1 MAREG
6 DSVKITRQALV
17 VITVVV
23 TLAAYAAAS
32 AVAATGS
39 SRHHVAATTAN
50 WPAFLHGPQHS
61 SMNAVATAITP
72 VTAATLTKVWTWTP
86 PGATMPG
93 QPGNALFATPAV
105 VDGRVYEGANTG
117 VFYALSLKTGK
128 VLWQQFLGFVPRL
141 TCGARGITS
150 SATVAR
156 DPATGAETV
165 YVAGGDGY
173 MYALDAATGTVEW
186 KSVIAIP
193 STTKNNYYDWSSP
206 AVANGNVYIGV
217 SSECDIPLVKGGLK
231 EFNQET
237 GALENFY
244 RTNPGGKIQ
253 SSIWSSPAATPNG
266 QSVFVSTGN
275 GPAGDAV
282 SIVRLNA
289 STLAREDGWAVPK
302 SQQTHDS
309 DFGGSPTL
317 FNATISG
324 KSVPMVGACN
334 KNGIY
339 YALQQNDLSAGPVWG
354 TQVGSPP
361 QDSAQCDGAAVWDG
375 SHLFVPSNN
384 TTIDGTAYA
393 GSISMLDPATGAPI
407 WQLGLPGSVTGSPT
421 LDGGGVL
428 AVQTRSSSGTYL
440 VDAATGTILANIPTG
455 NEFGQP
461 VYASNMILF
470 PTQGFGLWAYH

>member
-1 MAREG
+1 
-6 DSVKITRQALV
+6 
-17 VITVVV
+17 
-23 TLAAYAAAS
+23 
-32 AVAATGS
+32 
-39 SRHHVAATTAN
+39 
-50 WPAFLHGPQHS
+50 
-61 SMNAVATAITP
+61 
-72 VTAATLTKVWTWTP
+72 
-86 PGATMPG
+86 MPG

-105 VDGRVYEGANTG
+105 VNGRVYEGVNTG
-117 VFYALSLKTGK
+117 VFYALSLKTGA

-141 TCGARGITS
+141 TCGERGITS

-173 MYALDAATGTVEW
+173 MYALDAATGAVEW

-193 STTKNNYYDWSSP
+193 STTTNNYYDWSSP
-206 AVANGNVYIGV
+206 AVAHGNVYIGV

-244 RTNPGGKIQ
+244 QTNPGGKIE
-253 SSIWSSPAATPNG
+253 SSIWSSPAAAPDG

-289 STLAREDGWAVPK
+289 STLAREDGWAIPK
-302 SQQTHDS
+302 SEQAHDS

-317 FNATISG
+317 FSATLSG

-334 KNGIY
+334 KNGTY
-339 YALQQNDLSAGPVWG
+339 YALKQNDLSAGPVWRE
-354 TQVGSPP
+354 QVGSSPHG
-361 QDSAQCDGAAVWDG
+361 SAQCDGAAVWDG

-393 GSISMLDPATGAPI
+393 GSIRMLNPATGASI

-428 AVQTRSSSGTYL
+428 AVPTRSGHGTYL
-440 VDAATGTILANIPTG
+440 VDAATSTILADIPTG
-455 NEFGQP
+455 REFAQP

-470 PTQGFGLWAYH
+470 PTQGFGLVAYH